1 MKKLTGLLAGV
12 LALLLVWPAWAAELT
27 PLGYWK
33 TIDDVTGRAQ
43 SIIHITLKKED
54 GTYQGKIVNT
64 YPKPGEDKT
73 KVCSLCKGKRHNQ
86 RILGMTIMENFHAD
100 KNGSAGFYKGG
111 TILDPT
117 SGKTYSCTMQV
128 SHNNK
133 KLTVRGYIG
142 IPLFG
147 RSQTWLRVS
156 GATVADS

>member
-1 MKKLTGLLAGV
+1 MNKLTGLILS
-12 LALLLVWPAWAAELT
+12 LLLCLFSGSILASEMT

-43 SIIHITLKKED
+43 SIIKIAYDSQTK
-54 GTYQGKIVNT
+54 TYQGTIVDT
-64 YPKPGEDKT
+64 FPKPGEDKS
-73 KVCSLCKGKRHNQ
+73 KVCSKCKGERYNK

-100 KNGSAGFYKGG
+100 KGGDGYYKGG

-117 SGKTYSCTMQV
+117 SGKIYSCTMQV
-128 SHNNK
+128 SKNNK

-147 RSQTWLRVS
+147 RSQTWLRVKNIK
-156 GATVADS
+156 GVEA